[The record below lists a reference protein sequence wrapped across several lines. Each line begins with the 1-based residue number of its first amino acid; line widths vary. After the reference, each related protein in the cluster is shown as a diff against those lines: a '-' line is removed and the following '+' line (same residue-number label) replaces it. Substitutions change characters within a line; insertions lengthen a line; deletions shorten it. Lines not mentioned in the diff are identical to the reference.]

1 MHSREVTVSFV
12 SFSVKEPGEV
22 TRVKKKKKSY
32 IVFEAPDLEFTMYL
46 TLNLFEILD
55 SECFIS
61 KEMEQDKS
69 QLTVH

>member
-22 TRVKKKKKSY
+22 TRVKKKISY
-32 IVFEAPDLEFTMYL
+32 IVFEAPDLKFTMYL
-46 TLNLFEILD
+46 TLSLFEILD